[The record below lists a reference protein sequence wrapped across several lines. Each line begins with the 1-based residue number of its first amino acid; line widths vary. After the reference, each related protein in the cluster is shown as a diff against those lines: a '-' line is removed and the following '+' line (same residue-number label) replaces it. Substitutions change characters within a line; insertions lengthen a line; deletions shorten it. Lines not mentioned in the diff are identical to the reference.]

1 MARFMAFGLLILKIL
16 AFSGQQVVKDQCLS
30 ELLYVEVNKEEEK
43 EEKGKRKAKKKTK
56 SLVFSQEEEER
67 VERLCVFAFSFYI
80 PSFKTPLV
88 PRPLCGDVQPVQR

>member
-67 VERLCVFAFSFYI
+67 VERFCVFALSFYI

>member
-56 SLVFSQEEEER
+56 SLEEEEEER
-67 VERLCVFAFSFYI
+67 VERFCVFALSFYI